1 MHTDRTISNTELLC
15 KRIWSVGI
23 KIERLK
29 RSRTYYATFR
39 GQVVQGSPNGS
50 IKSPNVYVSNKVGL
64 YNGRPGGRGP
74 FLGRRNEQLAA
85 QLGRLDPVLFL
96 LLLLFGYLSV
106 IKTTSGGPRVSHFIL
121 FYFILFYLPFLKI
134 KKKPFR

>member
-50 IKSPNVYVSNKVGL
+50 IKSPKCFQQGWLV
-64 YNGRPGGRGP
+64 
-74 FLGRRNEQLAA
+74 
-85 QLGRLDPVLFL
+85 
-96 LLLLFGYLSV
+96 
-106 IKTTSGGPRVSHFIL
+106 
-121 FYFILFYLPFLKI
+121 
-134 KKKPFR
+134 